1 MNNSFAEW
9 GFRCGRLLGIEI
21 KIHWTFLLFIL
32 FELLRA
38 RDVKF
43 EALFLTILFVTVL
56 IHEFGH
62 CLGARS
68 FGIKADRVL
77 LWPFGGLA
85 FVGGGRNTREEFW
98 ITFWGPFVHIPIG
111 LAAAGWLA
119 WQGAGFHFQMSLLDP
134 IGVSNLGAGTA
145 NLIVYL
151 ILKVQVWLFALNVFL
166 PAYPMDGGR
175 MLVATMLPRWGAL
188 KTSLVAMVLTC
199 VCACYLLAN
208 DTSFIAFFLLMEA
221 AQLYQLRQTGLI
233 YQHPSFSRS
242 AQPLYTQPRSQPRP
256 SKSRDIS
263 HLRLVVGGTK
273 QCPKCGRTLPAAA
286 KMCGFCE
293 IIV

>member
-1 MNNSFAEW
+1 M
-9 GFRCGRLLGIEI
+9 GIDI
-21 KIHWTFLLFIL
+21 KIHWTFLLFVV

-38 RDVKF
+38 PDVKF
-43 EALFLTILFVTVL
+43 QALFLAILFITVL
-56 IHEFGH
+56 VHEFGH
-62 CLGARS
+62 CLGARH
-68 FGIKADRVL
+68 FGVKADRVL

-85 FVGGGRNTREEFW
+85 FVGGGRDTKEEFW
-98 ITFWGPFVHIPIG
+98 ITFWGPFVHLPIG
-111 LAAAGWLA
+111 LLAAGWLA

-134 IGVSNLGAGTA
+134 VGVSLLPTSWGA
-145 NLIVYL
+145 LIVYL

-221 AQLYQLRQTGLI
+221 AQLYQMRQTGMI

-242 AQPLYTQPRSQPRP
+242 AQPIASQPRNKA
-256 SKSRDIS
+256 SKARQVS

-273 QCPKCGRTLPAAA
+273 QCPQCGRSLPEAA

-293 IIV
+293 IVV